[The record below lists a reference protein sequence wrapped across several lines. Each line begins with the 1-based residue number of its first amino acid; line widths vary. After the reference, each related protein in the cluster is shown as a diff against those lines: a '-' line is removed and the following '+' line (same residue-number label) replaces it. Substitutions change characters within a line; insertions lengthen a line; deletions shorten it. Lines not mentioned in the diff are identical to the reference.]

1 MTQSENALQDI
12 RLEWAEESTV
22 GDPPTDPDWQAF
34 SGEIDEVSASIDG
47 GKEATDSL
55 GFRDFIEM
63 YRSVEESDLTVNYA
77 QYNFPVDP
85 SGNIVDPIGYPM
97 TLPEGEWPSLT
108 VTMRRDVASGGK
120 DGAGYRE
127 FLVAYGARPTAATL
141 DGDPSAAEAI
151 PQELSL
157 PAATIRPH
165 IVHQPSAST
174 ELAVRSS
181 DPADTV
187 DVTIESEGATTS
199 ETVTLPGADPNTVV
213 TTTTFDDIDAIY
225 VNGEHAGDIMVGT
238 DDGSGAVDV
247 ELLEKPLTGTNTDGV
262 DSVEGIPPTGEGSH
276 ATVPSGPG
284 TTFLETRTEWA
295 GGDIGTRL
303 HTLDLSAEVDSSRE
317 PQAETRR
324 QAIDVGQRTVEFSAD
339 VAGPYSSSAKIK
351 QHLRDMEGDLIYAFG
366 DPGTDPANA
375 DKQIVAHGVEI
386 VDAPDFVR
394 EAGETAFIPSV
405 TFRAVGDPAIEII
418 NSS

>member
-1 MTQSENALQDI
+1 MTQSENALTDV

-22 GDPPTDPDWQAF
+22 GDAPTDPDWQPF

-47 GKEATDSL
+47 GKEAADSL

-63 YRSVEESDLTVNYA
+63 YRSVEEAELTVSYA
-77 QYNFPVDP
+77 QYQFPLDS

-108 VTMRRDVASGGK
+108 VTMRREVATGGAT
-120 DGAGYRE
+120 GAGYRE
-127 FLVAYGARPTAATL
+127 FLVAYGARPTASTL
-141 DGDPSAAEAI
+141 DGDPSAAEPI

-165 IVHQPSAST
+165 IVHQPAST
-174 ELAVRSS
+174 TELVVRSS
-181 DPADTV
+181 DPTDTI
-187 DVTIESEGATTS
+187 DVTIESEGGGTT
-199 ETVTLPGADPNTVV
+199 ETVTLPESDPNAVV
-213 TTTTFDDIDAIY
+213 TTTTFDDIDSVYAE
-225 VNGEHAGDIMVGT
+225 GAHAGDIMIGT
-238 DDGSGAVDV
+238 DDGSGAIDV

-276 ATVPSGPG
+276 ASEPSGPG

-303 HTLDLSAEVDSSRE
+303 HTLNLSAEVDTSRE

-324 QAIDVGQRTVEFSAD
+324 QAIDIGQRTVEFDAD

-366 DPGTDPANA
+366 SPGTDPANA
-375 DKQIVAHGVEI
+375 DKRIVAHNVEI
-386 VDAPDFVR
+386 VDAPDFTR
-394 EAGETAFIPSV
+394 TAGDTNYIPSV
-405 TFRAVGDPAIEII
+405 TFRAVGDPAIELI
-418 NSS
+418 NNA